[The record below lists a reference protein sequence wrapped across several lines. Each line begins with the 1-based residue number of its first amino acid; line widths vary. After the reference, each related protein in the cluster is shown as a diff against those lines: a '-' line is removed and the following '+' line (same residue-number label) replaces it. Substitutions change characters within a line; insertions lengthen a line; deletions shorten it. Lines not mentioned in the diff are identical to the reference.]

1 MKAAGE
7 MVPAAVGVER
17 VDEPSPISALHRYA
31 LFFLVSLGKI
41 PGFLLFKPNSSQ
53 GLQLFSLVLLCS
65 SISPPYVLV
74 IRVGELKSGLGNNS
88 CGS

>member
-41 PGFLLFKPNSSQ
+41 PGFLLFKPNSS
-53 GLQLFSLVLLCS
+53 